1 MARWGHAHPHRRRRR
16 PAADPVS
23 RPPDDLIEPEG
34 TNAGSAEATAEADES
49 PAEGDVLSGGDAN
62 AMPDEPDGVDDRD
75 LTGAG
80 PADDESGESGQDAG
94 LME

>member
-1 MARWGHAHPHRRRRR
+1 M
-16 PAADPVS
+16 S
-23 RPPDDLIEPEG
+23 RSPEDLIEPEG
-34 TNAGSAEATAEADES
+34 TNAGSAQATDEADDPPE
-49 PAEGDVLSGGDAN
+49 EGDVLSGGNAD
-62 AMPDEPDGVDDRD
+62 AMPTEPDGVDNRD

>member
-1 MARWGHAHPHRRRRR
+1 MTSPTN
-16 PAADPVS
+16 
-23 RPPDDLIEPEG
+23 DLIEPEG
-34 TNAGSAEATAEADES
+34 TNAGSAEATSEGAHP
-49 PAEGDVLSGGDAN
+49 PAEGDVVSGGDPD